1 MINVSVTFDPSS
13 AADLAAARAVLDHFA
28 AEHASETEAATPAA
42 VPDPDT
48 LHQKVIAVL
57 RGYGRR
63 RTELIREV
71 ARRSPDWARHED
83 LVAIVGSAAAV
94 LGTQAAVEKAW
105 RTKGMP
111 GPFFETDADGHTRM
125 DMRLADIVLFAMHE
139 IDEPDPLVA
148 ARY

>member
-1 MINVSVTFDPSS
+1 MVNVSVTFDPSN
-13 AADLAAARAVLDHFA
+13 AADLARAQAVLDHFA
-28 AEHASETEAATPAA
+28 AQLAGTEGAA
-42 VPDPDT
+42 VAAPDPDT
-48 LHQKVIAVL
+48 LHQKVIALL

-94 LGTQAAVEKAW
+94 LGTRAAVEKAW
-105 RTKGMP
+105 RTTGMP

>member
-13 AADLAAARAVLDHFA
+13 AADLAQAQAVLDHFA
-28 AEHASETEAATPAA
+28 AQQPAMADAPSSAAS
-42 VPDPDT
+42 PDPDAI
-48 LHQKVIAVL
+48 HQKVIALL

-63 RTELIREV
+63 RSGLIREV
-71 ARRSPDWARHED
+71 ARCSPEWARHED
-83 LVAIVGSAAAV
+83 LVRIVGSAAAV

-105 RTKGMP
+105 RAKGMP
-111 GPFFETDADGHTRM
+111 LPFFETDALGNTRM

>member
-1 MINVSVTFDPSS
+1 MVNVSVTFDPGS
-13 AADLAAARAVLDHFA
+13 AADLAQAQAVLDHFA
-28 AEHASETEAATPAA
+28 AQHLSAAEPAPIA
-42 VPDPDT
+42 APDPDT
-48 LHQKVIAVL
+48 IHQKVIALL

-71 ARRSPDWARHED
+71 ARRSPEWAQHQD
-83 LVAIVGSAAAV
+83 LVTIVGSAAAV
-94 LGTQAAVEKAW
+94 LGIQAAIEKAW

-111 GPFFETDADGHTRM
+111 GPFFETDEDGNARM

-139 IDEPDPLVA
+139 TDEPDPLVA

>member
-1 MINVSVTFDPSS
+1 MVNVSVTFDPSS
-13 AADLAAARAVLDHFA
+13 AADLAQAQAVLDHFA
-28 AEHASETEAATPAA
+28 AQHASAVTTPAPMA
-42 VPDPDT
+42 APDPDT
-48 LHQKVIAVL
+48 LHQKVIALL

-71 ARRSPDWARHED
+71 ARRSPDWARHQD
-83 LVAIVGSAAAV
+83 LVSIVGSAAAV

-111 GPFFETDADGHTRM
+111 GPFFETDDEGNTRM

>member
-1 MINVSVTFDPSS
+1 MVNVSVTFDPSD
-13 AADLAAARAVLDHFA
+13 AADLARAQAVLDHFGAQHATKAEAPIA
-28 AEHASETEAATPAA
+28 A
-42 VPDPDT
+42 PDPDT
-48 LHQKVIAVL
+48 THQKVIALL

-71 ARRSPDWARHED
+71 ARCSPDWARHED

-111 GPFFETDADGHTRM
+111 GPFFESDENGHARM